1 MYELIAKNKR
11 RSWYLIFG
19 FLIVIGVLGWLF
31 SYFAQDQVTFL
42 VLAGGFGLFSVL
54 TSYFAGDK
62 LILASTGA
70 KEIQKQDDPELF
82 TIVENLAITAG
93 VPMPKVYVI
102 NDPALNAFAT
112 GRDPEHA
119 SVAITQGLRQH
130 LNKVELE
137 AVMGHELSHV
147 KHYDI
152 RLMLFTAVLV
162 GMIIFLSDI
171 LWRIALGG
179 GRNSSKKGS
188 GPIVLIALVLGLIG
202 APIAAQ
208 LIKLA
213 ISRKREFLA
222 DAGSAMLTRYPEAMI
237 SALQKI
243 SQAPKISGHHKSI
256 AHLFIFPPIKKTS
269 RFQSLFRTHPPIEER
284 ISALQKAA
292 RIRPE
297 QNL

>member
-11 RSWYLIFG
+11 RSWYLIFS
-19 FLIVIGVLGWLF
+19 FLVVIALLGWLF
-31 SYFAQDQVTFL
+31 SYFVQDQILFL
-42 VLAGGFGLFSVL
+42 VLAGGFGFFSVL

-70 KEIQKQDDPELF
+70 KQIEKQDDPELF

-93 VPMPKVYVI
+93 ISMPKVYLI
-102 NDPALNAFAT
+102 PDPALNAFAT

-130 LNKVELE
+130 LTKVELE

-179 GRNSSKKGS
+179 GRNNSSKKSS
-188 GPIVLIALVLGLIG
+188 GPIVIVALVLGLIG

-208 LIKLA
+208 LIKLS

-243 SQAPKISGHHKSI
+243 SQAPKIQGHHNSI
-256 AHLFIFPPIKKTS
+256 AHLFIFPPVKKAS
-269 RFQSLFRTHPPIEER
+269 WFQGLFRTHPPIEER
-284 ISALQKAA
+284 IAALQKGA
-292 RIRPE
+292 RIHTE
-297 QNL
+297 

>member
-1 MYELIAKNKR
+1 MVTRLLLSAFIAGLGWIF
-11 RSWYLIFG
+11 SFFVQDQITFLALAGIFG
-19 FLIVIGVLGWLF
+19 FG
-31 SYFAQDQVTFL
+31 
-42 VLAGGFGLFSVL
+42 SVV

-62 LILASTGA
+62 MILTSVGA
-70 KEIQKQDDPELF
+70 RQIQLQDDPELF
-82 TIVENLAITAG
+82 RIVENLSITAG
-93 VPMPKVYVI
+93 IPMPKVYLI
-102 NDPALNAFAT
+102 PDPALNAFAT

-119 SVAITQGLRQH
+119 SVAITYGLRKH
-130 LNKVELE
+130 LTKPELE

-152 RLMLFTAVLV
+152 RLMLLTAVLV

-179 GRNSSKKGS
+179 NRNNSKKGS
-188 GPIVLIALVLGLIG
+188 APIVLIALVLGLIG

-222 DAGSAMLTRYPEAMI
+222 DAGSAMLTRYPEGMI

-243 SQAPKISGHHKSI
+243 SQAPKIEGHHSSI
-256 AHLFIFPPIKKTS
+256 AHLFIFPPVTKAS
-269 RFQSLFRTHPPIEER
+269 WFQNLFRTHPPIEER
-284 ISALQKAA
+284 IDALSKAS
-292 RIRPE
+292 RISKE
-297 QNL
+297 Q